1 MDDADS
7 GPLHAVV
14 IWTYFI
20 QAGVDGPVKIGIAE
34 DVEERLKQLQTGCPD
49 DLRLIGRIHG
59 NCESDLHGR
68 FERLRLR
75 GEWFKPDVRLM
86 AFIVEHAESCGHV
99 EALVLAA
106 KNVIRAFD
114 GMADEVREMWFSV
127 ATARGHGG
135 PCPWPHVKAFDD
147 GIDTLRKRVAALSR

>member
-1 MDDADS
+1 MDGVDS
-7 GPLHAVV
+7 GPLHPLV

-49 DLRLIGRIHG
+49 DLRLIGRIRG
-59 NCESDLHGR
+59 NCEADLHKR

-86 AFIVEHAESCGHV
+86 AFIVEHAESCGQV
-99 EALVLAA
+99 ESLVVAA

-114 GMADEVREMWFSV
+114 GMASEVHEMWFQV
-127 ATARGHGG
+127 ATTRNHGG

-147 GIDTLRKRVAALSR
+147 GIETLRKRVAALSR